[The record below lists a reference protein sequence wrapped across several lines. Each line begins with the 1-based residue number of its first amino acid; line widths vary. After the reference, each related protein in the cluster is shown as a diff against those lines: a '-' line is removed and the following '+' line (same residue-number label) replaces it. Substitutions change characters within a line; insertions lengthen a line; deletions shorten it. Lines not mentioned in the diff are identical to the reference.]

1 MSSKKRVPNPRPEGF
16 TDEEQ
21 DAMKERAKELK
32 AEARASKKKKD
43 GERDVFEKI
52 AEM

>member
-32 AEARASKKKKD
+32 AVAHQLRVEGVD
-43 GERDVFEKI
+43 
-52 AEM
+52 